1 MQNLE
6 SKYNHFIKAGVT
18 SLPASYAEFETAMK
32 DKTGGAQKIYDGL
45 KNEGVEL
52 PDFNEFYSVM
62 MPEETKVQ
70 PAAKPQVKPAT
81 QSQQAVQPS
90 TPKAGTPMT
99 DSDKKG
105 MMANAEVLKSNIETS
120 VDNTA
125 QRLNNL
131 AKVNQPLKTDVKL
144 GTQVSKVGD
153 KYITTAG
160 NDYDTPEQAKVEQ
173 FMIDE
178 SQSQRKREVYMVRA
192 RELEDDIN
200 KEKENLKK
208 IKSTAIKTSGGFMP
222 SDGGYLPYD
231 PTAAS
236 ESEKKIRELEQER
249 RKVMMPMI
257 SGQLT
262 DVNSRIETLNDEINN
277 LKGGK
282 AEKYSFGPSATTRVD
297 DKVRLKNKELSLAM
311 EERDALELMI
321 NGDDKNFFSG
331 LIYGITRPYTY
342 TFGLYDLAMSQDM
355 TKAKNAYDKGALTD
369 DQKQFMAA
377 YERANTAK
385 SELDQNA
392 GSQFRFGNIAAQSA
406 PFMLEFFGTG
416 GMGGIQTTATALARL
431 TAKKL
436 TKDMAKGMVK
446 NLTKGLIK
454 NTGIA
459 LGDIAAAGTM
469 AVTTGGART
478 ASDIINRYTGHP
490 VQTDTGFTFKDGT
503 TLADAVYKG
512 LTSSTIEYYTE
523 MLGTHMESVF
533 PWIKSVIGKRMSQ
546 FAENVKGTKMGLA
559 MAYGSIG
566 LKKLGELADKS
577 GIKAIYNDSKKAMK
591 LFGLQSYP
599 YEALEEEAGIVLNSM
614 LTGDNKISDLVDGR
628 TQEDIWGGMLYSIG
642 MMQGITGGI
651 SAKKYY
657 GLKHKLSNQDVVCSN
672 LFGDQW
678 ASIKEQIDNA
688 TNANLLKTIFNVRTK
703 SAEERKAL
711 LVYGGVLSQ
720 FRGFNS
726 AVFGETEDKAANN
739 TPSNP
744 VSDAVNRGFTDGYN
758 STDEETARIEND
770 LNDKKGLLNYDPGM
784 SESEQ
789 FQSDVVRLQDNQEDA
804 LDYLIERYG
813 EQHIG
818 LATDYY
824 NALNVYN
831 GLTQRKADEDDD
843 RLTHL
848 NQQAERNEYKGQE
861 GQSGNV
867 ITADMGG
874 NKVYIVRG
882 DVNTET
888 GEMSGAIVVRD
899 EQGKIIVTNG
909 NALTLESVRP
919 LEEIKQE
926 NAEIVAAERLAKE
939 QEMKLAE
946 EQQQEEQQIDQQQ
959 QPQDQPQDNQEQPQD
974 NQEQQQDNQEQ
985 PQEPIEEMPMIG
997 EGEEAEPDFYSVAP
1011 SRSRAFIYDESDLS
1025 EDETNEYVDANIEE
1039 SNKKVKSLE
1048 KKKPKASTSIN
1059 KYKKELDAWKQEL
1072 EQAKKKADYWQQVK
1086 DEHLQK
1092 KEETPQNVEAN
1103 TEDVNQAPAVENAP
1117 AEEQVNQQ
1125 EETHTNEMIDDN
1137 ENSNYQLSDEADDNG
1152 HQFVLNTDGNLEFGQ
1167 ISEETGLTPAPILLS
1182 EGIITNTKTNAGYG
1196 LVHIEARHGDQIRAA
1211 GYKSVLEFINDVAKN
1226 YESIRKGKKRDGRDT
1241 YLLQFTDKH
1250 NNTLMIELSRNG
1262 KYWNINT
1269 AGIFKTSYGANKT
1282 EVYNRHTTD
1291 NQPAGT
1297 DEVSLSGE
1305 QSGTT
1310 PSTRMNT
1317 PTQQPSDGS
1326 ADKVT
1331 NTPDNNQVETEKKDE
1346 SKSGVKESRVVGGNS
1361 GYVGYSMSKR
1371 AAQARE
1377 EGRFPKTDFKKVY
1390 GLSDRAFDMLVRAG
1404 IIDDSEWHHTSK
1416 FGNKTTFY
1424 SWAEDVYAKIYAA
1437 NKKEFDAI
1445 AKKYNFKNQ
1454 FELPDVGYGK
1464 LPREY
1469 RIEYRKLDD
1478 DRWKERNALRD
1489 EYKGVE
1495 DGPRREE
1502 YLEKDRKIMEKYDS
1516 MEKELEKK
1524 YPEYAA
1530 YKENEKNWRN
1540 RADEIS
1546 RDRKKMIEEVR
1557 SLMNEKEQDMYLR
1570 DAVIELLQQSGIEV
1584 VTNEE
1589 EAQRVLDEAHRM
1601 LDNGDIREHKL
1612 SLSYYPRLAISPV
1625 RGKWTKSKIIKRLK
1639 DIVGTKKGYSFAARR
1654 IAEFDSAEEL
1664 AEHMF
1669 YHGSQFGSGRLK
1681 PSILMSDSEV
1691 ERIGGGGYGQK
1702 YWGISVS
1709 RSKRIASN
1717 FSTGIS
1723 VRVYPIILVKN
1734 AKIKEMPELSDA
1746 ADLEDYIEDL
1756 WEEGVDAVWIGDKN
1770 RGEQELCVINPA
1782 AIVNIDNPDI
1792 YKSYKLGTSEN
1803 PINIIDKDG
1812 INKLYQDAKR
1822 YVNALENK
1830 PKKPEKPSRFLPAK
1844 DGETIGEMKSDEQYQ
1859 KEMSEYERKLDE
1871 YNNSDEV
1878 RRFQQEDEYAYR
1890 NIRFFKTPSGHA
1902 YGFTVDGKI
1911 YVDKKIAGSETPIH
1925 EYSHLWAAAMRQVN
1939 PEEWKNIVNL
1949 MKGTTLW
1956 EEVKKMYPELTTDDD
1971 IADEVL
1977 AHYSGKRGA
1986 ERLKKA
1992 QEEAMKQEGLMD
2004 KAAAL
2009 SAIYRVK
2016 EALSR
2021 FWKGVADFLGVHF
2034 TSAEEV
2040 ADKVLSDLLNGVNP
2054 AGVAKNSEVRYQF
2067 IGEKGAAEI
2076 DAAEEATTR
2085 LDNLRVAREME
2096 KNFNTRKKRI
2106 NKLYNSEFVTV
2117 DFNNEFELNRDS
2129 AKEWIKKNLRRE
2141 YKNGDTGDIIE
2152 LSKIGI
2158 NKVTSHGER
2167 DEAHL
2172 KSLVSIPKMIEKS
2185 VFIDEL
2191 PNTKGNDKFDSYRY
2205 YACGL
2210 KIDGNDYTAKI
2221 VVGVKG
2227 NNKYYDHRLTEI
2239 EKGNLIDNL
2248 NGMAKSVAE
2257 NQNASLS
2264 VGKDTKLLSILQ
2276 INEQENAKKIKLATG
2291 WERGADG
2298 KWRYE
2303 ILDGKF
2309 DRNGEL
2315 HPERRRL
2322 SEEEHKFLEDNFE
2335 ETMQAFKKG
2344 SLAYGKEITED
2355 TDMADIYESGGME
2368 RKKAERIRSLEDKEE
2383 RLIKEPKRL
2392 DDYLDSEELFTA
2404 YPELRDIEI
2413 DTSNPNAAL
2422 YGHLASY
2429 DPTNK
2434 VIKLNDTSFDTLS
2447 HEVQHAIQY
2456 IEGFAKGGSSNNI
2469 RKRIKDIIDQNKDA
2483 SEYAKSRL
2491 RQYAEAKVNQFFL
2504 EGSYDTLIKSDN
2516 PAIKR
2521 HAIEKYWEAM
2531 NFIDNEE
2538 ASTLVNDYPNMS
2550 PDDIALSGYHV
2561 TEAAQELKRL
2571 AKSYKE
2577 DIPEANMDAL
2587 NLVQKLEQSL
2597 QDKND
2602 TQLYASIAGEVE
2614 SRNVQKRLGMPME
2627 IRRELLA
2634 SETEDVAREDQI
2646 ILEEGLGLNY
2656 SSTEGNP
2663 PKVKDGFTLYVAK
2676 DGSKIVS
2683 RSLFRDEDFKQ
2694 IEAAS
2699 EGASKGRA
2707 VRRKTVFSPAR
2718 IRLRKLKEGETCS
2731 VERRYVENGMF
2742 DFTGKEKIE
2751 SDADVAY
2758 IFRQLENAA
2767 VENCFMVLLKDGRP
2781 TVIHISMGSYS
2792 STMAPFEQAFVA
2804 YSALK
2809 PDKVYFVHN
2818 HPSGNLKAS
2827 RQDRDM
2833 LDRMKKMF
2841 GSDVVNPG
2849 IIIDTTSGKYGVF
2862 DGINIEEDM
2871 PVRQEGEVPLKVYN
2885 FSKQVFSPGWN
2896 PMESFKIKSPDD
2908 VAAFVSSHRLGEH
2921 EKMSFLVLGND
2932 NSVVANVFL
2941 PYTKL
2946 SDIEEQGELKSAT
2959 DMMAGYVHQCGGTR
2973 GIIYGNYDY
2982 TSTDGK
2988 LLSKISLRM
2997 KELGAPLLDAIH
3009 IEHSAMDEG
3018 VIGEPGVDGISL
3030 ETVNKRFNNELE
3042 RYQNREMASSEMLH
3056 LGNPLGVMRKFL
3068 PNIPIVMRQRILNK
3082 GAVKKHN
3089 VDVSSLSDMPQY
3101 LSSPIFVFQRND
3113 NTLGVLTE
3121 MKDRDGKNIC
3131 VAIEINRQIQ
3141 DGGDIL
3147 EVNDIRSVHGRNIAD
3162 IIYPIINNETLKWVD
3177 KEKGLSYLSSASR
3190 YVQQEIDKKDL
3201 ISATK
3206 VVKEFKNPI
3215 IEEDKNDLKDEN
3227 ISLTE
3232 EDANLYRQ
3240 VEDEETE
3247 EWLEGQPTI
3256 KTYRSMVLIDGKL
3269 YPPMSSK
3276 AFGSKELRNP
3286 SELGKWEEAEE
3297 APDKA
3302 KKKGDRWYYT
3312 LTKDNGKQVRDVAY
3326 NPYIHTSTTMLNDQF
3341 SEAQSRDNL
3350 VVVEMEVPASELSS
3364 SYKAKKATDS
3374 VGVKQWKAGVI
3385 QGKLSGTRE
3394 VVLTRWAKPV
3404 RVVPVE
3410 EVADNIVEMI
3420 DGKIDVMPSNVVTPQ
3435 QRKALEERG
3444 IKFIETDNSG
3454 KIKYGE
3460 NAGKTWASVYG
3471 GKKSNKA
3478 NKQETKSPQ
3487 NPKFTKAQEES
3498 AVKREKQRIGNAA
3511 REMAARLGIEDDVE
3525 FIETNEGLTGR
3536 KATAKGWFN
3545 RKTGKIVVVLGNHIS
3560 QTDVLRTIIHEGVAH
3575 YGLRKLLGE
3584 RFDTFLDEIFKN
3596 AEQEVKESIL
3606 ELSKKH
3612 GYNVRTATEEYLASL
3627 AEKMDFEKAK
3637 NSGWWTKIKSMFLDM
3652 MRQLGLGT
3660 YVGPA
3665 LTDNEL
3671 RYLLWRSYENLA
3683 EPGRMQNPFA
3693 EAKDTSKQLELK
3705 VGGYENR
3712 SGRVNA
3718 TSEKEG
3724 DLLFRDGDFTERDE
3738 AIARDA
3744 YENAMRSG
3752 RVQFIEEVQDSM
3764 RSLVELYKAILGKKT
3779 LVEDIEGF
3787 ENPYMFEN
3795 RLSSM
3800 NMAQQHLYFID
3811 YMKPVLKAI
3820 SRICKGNDKKREEL
3834 INYMMAKHGLER
3846 NLVFAERDAKQKAM
3860 EEFAKELKAAEKSV
3874 FDDPLDA
3881 NAVAALDD
3889 VKIRMQQREEE
3900 LFFQNREKDYG
3911 GITGLMGIENLKDAE
3926 EAARTLVDD
3935 YEWEHDLYITD
3946 LWDAVNAA
3954 TQATLDKVYESGI
3967 ISKESYESI
3976 RDMFQYYI
3984 PLQGWDETTSDEI
3997 YAYLI
4002 DRKQMAGAP
4011 IKHAKGRRS
4020 KADDPIATIGMRGEM
4035 AVMQANRNLMKQTFL
4050 NFVLGHPSDL
4060 VSVSE
4065 LWLEHDEVNDVWIPV
4080 FVDIEEGDTGEDI
4093 KRKTEAFEQQMEA
4106 LQKQDPKKYK
4116 KSSQA
4121 QNIPYKV
4128 VPGNLKAH
4136 QVIVK
4141 RNGKSYVL
4149 TINGNPKAAM
4159 ALNGLTNPDV
4169 EQKGFNKIMN
4179 AATYVNRKLSIAYTT
4194 ANINFTVSNFV
4205 RDMVYSNTMAWIKES
4220 PWYAINFHW
4229 NCGKYNPAMLR
4240 RLFGKWENGTLN
4252 LNNNTEKLF
4261 YDFIKNGGETG
4272 FSNVRDID
4280 AQKKFI
4286 NSELKKEN
4294 SLSRKAIALLAS
4306 QLDMLNRS
4314 VENTARFAAFVTSR
4328 EVGRSIER
4336 SVYDAKEVSV
4346 NFNKKGS
4353 GGRFLGE
4360 KGQTALGNVGSVIG
4374 GSGRIGYVFWNAGIQ
4389 GLSNI
4394 GKNMGRHKIKGI
4406 AGLAAMYVLGRVI
4419 PMLYGDD
4426 DDNSYYDIPEKVRRS
4441 NICIKVGEQWVT
4453 ISLPIEFRAIY
4464 GLGELATGVESKNDV
4479 YTDKEL
4485 AYQIGSQI
4493 SQILPIDFLE
4503 GDGGVKN
4510 FVPTLLRP
4518 SFEAYINESWT
4529 GLPIYKDTPW
4539 NKNMPGW
4546 TKAYKN
4552 ANVQLVDFAKFVS
4565 EITGGDEYKKGA
4577 IDINPAQVEHVLS
4590 GLFGGYV
4597 IMGNQ
4602 LIKMAET
4609 ATGERDF
4616 DWRNMI
4622 IANRVIT
4629 NGDERVKEKRTT
4641 GMYYK
4646 IKEEVEEKR
4655 RLINS
4660 YRKDEM
4666 DEKADK
4672 LETPEY
4678 ENALEDLKESQKN
4691 IKQIKEMIDET
4702 SDKDIQKELNKLIR
4716 QEEKTFVERHKKI
4729 LK

>member
-1 MQNLE
+1 MKDLQ
-6 SKYNHFIKAGVT
+6 SKYNHFIDAGVK
-18 SLPASYAEFETAMK
+18 SLPKSYAEFEAAMK
-32 DKTGGAQKIYDGL
+32 DKSGGAQNIYNGL
-45 KNEGVEL
+45 KEEGVEL
-52 PDFNEFYSVM
+52 PEFDEFYSVM
-62 MPEETKVQ
+62 MPEEPAAQSKVQ
-70 PAAKPQVKPAT
+70 PAVQAQPTAKAQSQPTAKPSA
-81 QSQQAVQPS
+81 
-90 TPKAGTPMT
+90 TPMT
-99 DSDKKG
+99 EREQKAMIAK
-105 MMANAEVLKSNIETS
+105 AETLKPSIENIIDNPLHR
-120 VDNTA
+120 VDN
-125 QRLNNL
+125 LS
-131 AKVNQPLKTDVKL
+131 KINQPLKTDVNL
-144 GTQVSKVGD
+144 GTQVNQVGD
-153 KYITTAG
+153 KYITTTG
-160 NDYDTPEQAKVEQ
+160 NEYDTPEQAKLEQ
-173 FMIDE
+173 FAIDE
-178 SQSQRKREVYMVRA
+178 SNRQRKREVDMVRA
-192 RELEDDIN
+192 RELEDEIN

-208 IKSTAIKTSGGFMP
+208 IKSTAIKTSGGFM
-222 SDGGYLPYD
+222 SSVGGYLPYD

-236 ESEKKIRELEQER
+236 ESEKKIRDLEQER

-257 SGQLT
+257 SEQLT
-262 DVNSRIETLNDEINN
+262 DVNSRIETLNEEINN
-277 LKGGK
+277 LKGSN

-311 EERDALELMI
+311 EERDALELMV
-321 NGDDKNFFSG
+321 NGEDKNFFSG
-331 LIYGITRPYTY
+331 LIYGMTRPSTY

-355 TKAKNAYDKGALTD
+355 LNAKNAYDKGALTD
-369 DQKQFMAA
+369 EQKQFMAA
-377 YERANTAK
+377 YEQASTAK
-385 SELDQNA
+385 AELDSNA
-392 GSQFRFGNIAAQSA
+392 DSTFRFGNIAAQSA

-416 GMGGIQTTATALARL
+416 GMGGIQAAATSLAKRTAVA
-431 TAKKL
+431 L
-436 TKDMAKGMVK
+436 TKNMAKGMAK
-446 NLTKGLIK
+446 NFTRGFIK

-490 VQTDTGFTFKDGT
+490 VQTDKGFTFKDGT
-503 TLADAVYKG
+503 TLADAIYKG
-512 LTSSTIEYYTE
+512 LTGSTIEYYTE

-533 PWIKSVIGKRMSQ
+533 PWIKSVVGKRMSQ
-546 FAENVKGTKMGLA
+546 FSENVKGTKMGLA

-577 GIKAIYNDSKKAMK
+577 GIKAIYNDSKKAMQ

-614 LTGDNKISDLVDGR
+614 LTGDNKISDLIDER

-642 MMQGITGGI
+642 MMQGITGGY
-651 SAKKYY
+651 SAIKYY

-688 TNANLLKTIFNVRTK
+688 TNTNLLKAIFNVRTK

-711 LVYGGVLSQ
+711 LSYGGVLSQ
-720 FRGFNS
+720 FRGFNT
-726 AVFGETEDKAANN
+726 AVFGETEDKADNN
-739 TPSNP
+739 TPGNP
-744 VSDAVNRGFTDGYN
+744 VTDAVNRGFTDGYN
-758 STDEETARIEND
+758 SSDEETARIEKD
-770 LNDKKGLLNYDPGM
+770 LNEKKYLLNYDPGM

-813 EQHIG
+813 EQHIS

-831 GLTQRKADEDDD
+831 GITQRKADEDDD

-848 NQQAERNEYKGQE
+848 NQQAERNEYKGQD

-867 ITADMGG
+867 IMADMGG
-874 NKVYIVRG
+874 NKIYIVRG

-899 EQGKIIVTNG
+899 KQGKIIVTNG

-946 EQQQEEQQIDQQQ
+946 EQQQQEEQQIDQQR
-959 QPQDQPQDNQEQPQD
+959 QPQDQPKDNQEQPQD
-974 NQEQQQDNQEQ
+974 SQLQQ
-985 PQEPIEEMPMIG
+985 PQEPVIDEMPMIG
-997 EGEEAEPDFYSVAP
+997 EGEEAEPDFYSVSP
-1011 SRSRAFIYDESDLS
+1011 SRSRTFIYDESDLS
-1025 EDETNEYVDANIEE
+1025 KEEATDFVNANIDVANRE
-1039 SNKKVKSLE
+1039 VKALE

-1072 EQAKKKADYWQQVK
+1072 DQAKKKADYWQQVK
-1086 DEHLQK
+1086 TEQSNILTAYEK
-1092 KEETPQNVEAN
+1092 KEKPVSASSSDIETEPEGKRNGTATPQNGASSADKVTNISENKQGNPINDAIEEVEAATEEVQDNLAQDIDEAIAQAEAVTEQNPTDGQKESGNYKKGHVKIDGFDISIEIPKGSERKGTDKQGNPWSVTMNN
-1103 TEDVNQAPAVENAP
+1103 TYGYIRGTEGVDGDHIDVF
-1117 AEEQVNQQ
+1117 
-1125 EETHTNEMIDDN
+1125 
-1137 ENSNYQLSDEADDNG
+1137 LSDNIEDWNG
-1152 HQFVLNTDGNLEFGQ
+1152 TVFVVDQVNTDGSFDEHKVMYGFNT
-1167 ISEETGLTPAPILLS
+1167 EEEAKAAYMANYS
-1182 EGIITNTKTNAGYG
+1182 EGWQGFGNITGVSKDEFKKWIDSSHRKTKPFAEYKG
-1196 LVHIEARHGDQIRAA
+1196 VKMSMAKRMDIEYEAHRVASHFPQETREEAAAFDKRVPEMDDAELLAYMQEDGKGDVNKAHHPSVYDEYDYRHGDEQ
-1211 GYKSVLEFINDVAKN
+1211 
-1226 YESIRKGKKRDGRDT
+1226 
-1241 YLLQFTDKH
+1241 LQSYDA
-1250 NNTLMIELSRNG
+1250 TLVRLHE
-1262 KYWNINT
+1262 
-1269 AGIFKTSYGANKT
+1269 
-1282 EVYNRHTTD
+1282 
-1291 NQPAGT
+1291 
-1297 DEVSLSGE
+1297 
-1305 QSGTT
+1305 SGTT
-1310 PSTRMNT
+1310 LEQAEEMLANLQKDVTMYATEERAELLGQEEALQEYIAGLEKIHYDRQGNPVDADGNLILDEIASVYDLTGEDFSRPSRNVQLPKIPEVVDRAIGANGKPVIIKKNIFEKNKTNHPELKPSQSRKILKDALYSTNLYGQTQPKSRPNYWVVIHTSNT
-1317 PTQQPSDGS
+1317 NQLVVLEVSENKDNIEIVGWRFAGKRQLEELKKQAEREDGQLLILTSDKEAAAGLSTLPSDVS
-1326 ADKVT
+1326 NDKVT
-1331 NTPDNNQVETEKKDE
+1331 NTPDNNQDETEKKDE

-1424 SWAEDVYAKIYAA
+1424 SWAEDVYAEIYAA

-1445 AKKYNFKNQ
+1445 ARKYNLKNQ
-1454 FELPDVGYGK
+1454 FESPEVSYGK
-1464 LPREY
+1464 LPHEY
-1469 RIEYRKLDD
+1469 RIEYRKLDN
-1478 DRWKERNALRD
+1478 DRWKERNALRE

-1502 YLEKDRKIMEKYDS
+1502 YLEKDRQITDKYDS

-1540 RADEIS
+1540 RADEII

-1557 SLMNEKEQDMYLR
+1557 SLMNEKERDLDLR

-1589 EAQRVLDEAHRM
+1589 EAQRVLDEAQKM
-1601 LDNGDIREHKL
+1601 LDNGGIREHKL

-1669 YHGSQFGSGRLK
+1669 YHGTQFGSGRLK

-1709 RSKRIASN
+1709 KSKRIASN
-1717 FSTGIS
+1717 FSTGRS

-1756 WEEGVDAVWIGDKN
+1756 WAEGVDAVWIGDKN

-1792 YKSYKLGTSEN
+1792 YEYYKLGTSEN
-1803 PINIIDKDG
+1803 PLNIIDNDG

-1956 EEVKKMYPELTTDDD
+1956 EEVKKMYPELTMDDD

-1992 QEEAMKQEGLMD
+1992 QEEAMKQEGLFD

-2016 EALSR
+2016 EALNR
-2021 FWKGVADFLGVHF
+2021 FWKGVADFIGVHF

-2054 AGVAKNSEVRYQF
+2054 ANVAKNGEVKYEQNS
-2067 IGEKGAAEI
+2067 
-2076 DAAEEATTR
+2076 EEA
-2085 LDNLRVAREME
+2085 DIVARAKAEGTYM
-2096 KNFNTRKKRI
+2096 KAPNGKPTNLTPRQWVQVRTKAF
-2106 NKLYNSEFVTV
+2106 
-2117 DFNNEFELNRDS
+2117 
-2129 AKEWIKKNLRRE
+2129 KEWFGDWEKAARIEKLRKSKDASITGNEIEITDDDKQNKKSALKYGKNLRST
-2141 YKNGDTGDIIE
+2141 YTNKDTGIKISLGKNGVKEVLNHDYKDIEQIQSIAAIPQIINNAIYIDSADNE
-2152 LSKIGI
+2152 NTNKDVSKY
-2158 NKVTSHGER
+2158 H
-2167 DEAHL
+2167 
-2172 KSLVSIPKMIEKS
+2172 
-2185 VFIDEL
+2185 
-2191 PNTKGNDKFDSYRY
+2191 Y
-2205 YACGL
+2205 YVCGL
-2210 KIDGNDYTAKI
+2210 KIGDEYYT
-2221 VVGVKG
+2221 VKAVIAEQ
-2227 NNKYYDHRLTEI
+2227 NNGERYYDHKLTKI
-2239 EKGNLIDNL
+2239 EKGKLLDSLSGITTP
-2248 NGMAKSVAE
+2248 GF
-2257 NQNASLS
+2257 NQETSLVS
-2264 VGKDTKLLSILQ
+2264 VGKDKRLLSILQ
-2276 INEQENAKKIKLATG
+2276 TNSSKVVDKNGEPMVVYHQTSSDFWEFNTNNERAGKYDNETPTGIFFKTSDRRIRVEGSKQMHCFIK
-2291 WERGADG
+2291 ADDV
-2298 KWRYE
+2298 
-2303 ILDGKF
+2303 LTF
-2309 DRNGEL
+2309 VDRNEL
-2315 HPERRRL
+2315 SSYWKDNVVGYGDLQSKIDEINRKYKTESERLEAKNDELYKENYKDIAAGNL
-2322 SEEEHKFLEDNFE
+2322 SEAKSKYLSEVEEKLEN
-2335 ETMQAFKKG
+2335 
-2344 SLAYGKEITED
+2344 
-2355 TDMADIYESGGME
+2355 IYAEWINQLNQLM
-2368 RKKAERIRSLEDKEE
+2368 RKQKD
-2383 RLIKEPKRL
+2383 LI
-2392 DDYLDSEELFTA
+2392 TA
-2404 YPELRDIEI
+2404 YV
-2413 DTSNPNAAL
+2413 NANKIA
-2422 YGHLASY
+2422 GIHL
-2429 DPTNK
+2429 
-2434 VIKLNDTSFDTLS
+2434 LNDENVDT
-2447 HEVQHAIQY
+2447 Y
-2456 IEGFAKGGSSNNI
+2456 IVFE
-2469 RKRIKDIIDQNKDA
+2469 
-2483 SEYAKSRL
+2483 
-2491 RQYAEAKVNQFFL
+2491 
-2504 EGSYDTLIKSDN
+2504 
-2516 PAIKR
+2516 P
-2521 HAIEKYWEAM
+2521 
-2531 NFIDNEE
+2531 
-2538 ASTLVNDYPNMS
+2538 
-2550 PDDIALSGYHV
+2550 
-2561 TEAAQELKRL
+2561 
-2571 AKSYKE
+2571 
-2577 DIPEANMDAL
+2577 
-2587 NLVQKLEQSL
+2587 
-2597 QDKND
+2597 
-2602 TQLYASIAGEVE
+2602 TQI
-2614 SRNVQKRLGMPME
+2614 
-2627 IRRELLA
+2627 
-2634 SETEDVAREDQI
+2634 
-2646 ILEEGLGLNY
+2646 
-2656 SSTEGNP
+2656 
-2663 PKVKDGFTLYVAK
+2663 
-2676 DGSKIVS
+2676 
-2683 RSLFRDEDFKQ
+2683 
-2694 IEAAS
+2694 
-2699 EGASKGRA
+2699 
-2707 VRRKTVFSPAR
+2707 
-2718 IRLRKLKEGETCS
+2718 
-2731 VERRYVENGMF
+2731 
-2742 DFTGKEKIE
+2742 
-2751 SDADVAY
+2751 
-2758 IFRQLENAA
+2758 
-2767 VENCFMVLLKDGRP
+2767 
-2781 TVIHISMGSYS
+2781 
-2792 STMAPFEQAFVA
+2792 
-2804 YSALK
+2804 
-2809 PDKVYFVHN
+2809 
-2818 HPSGNLKAS
+2818 
-2827 RQDRDM
+2827 
-2833 LDRMKKMF
+2833 
-2841 GSDVVNPG
+2841 
-2849 IIIDTTSGKYGVF
+2849 
-2862 DGINIEEDM
+2862 
-2871 PVRQEGEVPLKVYN
+2871 
-2885 FSKQVFSPGWN
+2885 
-2896 PMESFKIKSPDD
+2896 
-2908 VAAFVSSHRLGEH
+2908 
-2921 EKMSFLVLGND
+2921 
-2932 NSVVANVFL
+2932 
-2941 PYTKL
+2941 
-2946 SDIEEQGELKSAT
+2946 KSAT
-2959 DMMAGYVHQCGGTR
+2959 DNIGTFDPNNPDIR
-2973 GIIYGNYDY
+2973 YQLSTSENY
-2982 TSTDGK
+2982 
-2988 LLSKISLRM
+2988 
-2997 KELGAPLLDAIH
+2997 
-3009 IEHSAMDEG
+3009 
-3018 VIGEPGVDGISL
+3018 L
-3030 ETVNKRFNNELE
+3030 EAVNERFNNELK
-3042 RYQNREMASSEMLH
+3042 RYKNREMASSEMLH
-3056 LGNPLGVMRKFL
+3056 LGNPRGVMRKFL

-3089 VDVSSLSDMPQY
+3089 VDISSLFDMPQY

-3121 MKDRDGKNIC
+3121 MKDRDGKNVC

-3215 IEEDKNDLKDEN
+3215 IEEEENDLKDE
-3227 ISLTE
+3227 ILTR
-3232 EDANLYRQ
+3232 AGS
-3240 VEDEETE
+3240 ETE
-3247 EWLEGQPTI
+3247 TI
-3256 KTYRSMVLIDGKL
+3256 SE
-3269 YPPMSSK
+3269 
-3276 AFGSKELRNP
+3276 KEL
-3286 SELGKWEEAEE
+3286 E
-3297 APDKA
+3297 
-3302 KKKGDRWYYT
+3302 
-3312 LTKDNGKQVRDVAY
+3312 
-3326 NPYIHTSTTMLNDQF
+3326 
-3341 SEAQSRDNL
+3341 
-3350 VVVEMEVPASELSS
+3350 
-3364 SYKAKKATDS
+3364 
-3374 VGVKQWKAGVI
+3374 
-3385 QGKLSGTRE
+3385 
-3394 VVLTRWAKPV
+3394 
-3404 RVVPVE
+3404 
-3410 EVADNIVEMI
+3410 
-3420 DGKIDVMPSNVVTPQ
+3420 
-3435 QRKALEERG
+3435 
-3444 IKFIETDNSG
+3444 
-3454 KIKYGE
+3454 
-3460 NAGKTWASVYG
+3460 
-3471 GKKSNKA
+3471 
-3478 NKQETKSPQ
+3478 KSPQ
-3487 NPKFTKAQEES
+3487 KPIYTEAQKEGFAKQE
-3498 AVKREKQRIGNAA
+3498 KRRVSDAA

-3536 KATAKGWFN
+3536 EATAKGWFN
-3545 RKTGKIVVVLGNHIS
+3545 RETGKIVVVLGNHIS

-3575 YGLRKLLGE
+3575 YGLRNLLGE
-3584 RFDTFLDEIFKN
+3584 RFDTFLDEVFKN

-3683 EPGRMQNPFA
+3683 EPERMQNPFA

-3779 LVEDIEGF
+3779 RVEDIEGF

-3800 NMAQQHLYFID
+3800 NMAQQHLYFINF
-3811 YMKPVLKAI
+3811 MKPILKAI
-3820 SRICKGNDKKREEL
+3820 NRICKGNEKKREEL

-3846 NLVFAERDAKQKAM
+3846 NLVFARRDAEQKAR
-3860 EEFAKELKAAEKSV
+3860 EEFSKDLRAAEKAV
-3874 FDDPLDA
+3874 LDDPLDMD
-3881 NAVAALDD
+3881 AVAALNDL
-3889 VKIRMQQREEE
+3889 KIRMQERGEK
-3900 LFFQNREKDYG
+3900 LFFENHEKDYG
-3911 GITGLMGIENLKDAE
+3911 GITGLMGIENIKDAE

-3935 YEWEHDLYITD
+3935 YEGEHDLYITD
-3946 LWDAVNAA
+3946 LWNAVNAA
-3954 TQATLDKVYESGI
+3954 TQATLEKIYESGI
-3967 ISKESYESI
+3967 ISKESYENI
-3976 RDMFQYYI
+3976 RDMFEYYI
-3984 PLQGWDETTSDEI
+3984 PLQGWDETTSDEV

-4050 NFVLGHPSDL
+4050 NFVLDHPSDL

-4065 LWLEHDEVNDVWIPV
+4065 LWLEYDEVNDVWNPV
-4080 FVDIEEGDTGEDI
+4080 FVDIKEGDTAEDI
-4093 KRKTEAFEQQMEA
+4093 QRKTEAFEQQMLQ
-4106 LQKQDPKKYK
+4106 LQKSDPKKYK

-4128 VPGNLKAH
+4128 VPGNLKPH

-4194 ANINFTVSNFV
+4194 ANINFTASNFV

-4220 PWYAINFHW
+4220 PWYALNFHW
-4229 NCGKYNPAMLR
+4229 NFSKYNPAMMR

-4252 LNNNTEKLF
+4252 LNNKTEKLF
-4261 YDFIKNGGETG
+4261 YDFMKNGGETG

-4286 NSELKKEN
+4286 ISELKKEN

-4314 VENTARFAAFVTSR
+4314 IENTARFAAFATSR
-4328 EVGRSIER
+4328 GVGRSIER
-4336 SVYDAKEVSV
+4336 SVYDAKEISV

-4353 GGRFLGE
+4353 GGKFLGE
-4360 KGQTALGNVGSVIG
+4360 KGQTALGNTGSILG

-4394 GKNMGRHKIKGI
+4394 GKNLGRHKIKGI

-4426 DDNSYYDIPEKVRRS
+4426 NDNSYYDIPEKVRRS

-4464 GLGELATGVESKNDV
+4464 GLGELATGVESNNDI

-4518 SFEAYINESWT
+4518 SFEAYFNESWT

-4539 NKNMPGW
+4539 NQNMPGW

-4565 EITGGDEYKKGA
+4565 DITGGDEYKKGT
-4577 IDINPAQVEHVLS
+4577 IDINPAQVEHILN
-4590 GLFGGYV
+4590 GMFGGYV
-4597 IMGNQ
+4597 VMGNQ
-4602 LIKMAET
+4602 LVKMAET
-4609 ATGERDF
+4609 AMGERDF

-4646 IKEEVEEKR
+4646 IKEEVEENR

-4691 IKQIKEMIDET
+4691 IKEIKEMIDET

-4716 QEEKTFVERHKKI
+4716 QEEKTFVERHKNIIK
-4729 LK
+4729 

>member
-70 PAAKPQVKPAT
+70 PAANPQVKPAT

-178 SQSQRKREVYMVRA
+178 SQSQRKREVDMVRA

-257 SGQLT
+257 SEQLT

-331 LIYGITRPYTY
+331 LIYGITRPSTY

-416 GMGGIQTTATALARL
+416 GMGGIQAAATSLAKRTAVA
-431 TAKKL
+431 L
-436 TKDMAKGMVK
+436 TKNMAKGMAK

-546 FAENVKGTKMGLA
+546 FAENVKGTKMGFA

-614 LTGDNKISDLVDGR
+614 LTGDNKISDLIDGR

-642 MMQGITGGI
+642 MMQGITGGY
-651 SAKKYY
+651 SAIKYY

-688 TNANLLKTIFNVRTK
+688 TNTNLLKTIFNIRTK

-720 FRGFNS
+720 CRGFNT
-726 AVFGETEDKAANN
+726 AVFGETEDKADNN
-739 TPSNP
+739 TPGNP
-744 VSDAVNRGFTDGYN
+744 VTDAVNRGFTDGYN

-1025 EDETNEYVDANIEE
+1025 EDEANEYVDANIEE

-1086 DEHLQK
+1086 MEQNNIIATKQEERRLRDEAENKKAVEEELQRQQEITNKRKEQERIGANAVHPAIREKWDNSPKIDGAENELVLANGEKIKGRYVLVESGAATPSHNPMNGFTKNDGFPVDENGHTINDRDYERDKEAQDITRQTASSYDSRALQDVPVVSSDGVVLSGNGRTMAGELAARDNTDGDYIEHLQK
-1092 KEETPQNVEAN
+1092 YPEKFGFTKEQVSSMKHPRVLFVTSNEMPYNADTFSKFNAQDKKAQSRTEQSIKLGKTVDDSTFERIVQLINTFDSIADFYNNAKATAEAISELQKAGVINAMQYAEMFDSENVSGIGRQMLENMLVGKFFQKNPEAIRQLSEIQSLRQNVISALAEISNNRKLGNYSLERELAQAIDLAYQARKHGFKHGDKVSGYARQMNLFPFEMGETVADYTNATILMLANILNDKRTNKLKNTLTLYNRSASDSAIGQMDLFTGSVRTKEEIIKDILKLLDNGTKEEQESAINDAVERRKADSNEQDDAVRKSVEKNDKTSNPLGRTRNRNLSKWFGPIYTQFEGKANEAESHLRATAEGVAKGALVYPGVSPIDLVWGDMKAGYMKIVIKHPEVVGRLQEILSATTITSQSDNRIVFESDTHKMIVSRMKGSQPTDNWLLTAYEKKEKPVSASSSDIETEPEGKRNGTATPQN
-1103 TEDVNQAPAVENAP
+1103 
-1117 AEEQVNQQ
+1117 
-1125 EETHTNEMIDDN
+1125 
-1137 ENSNYQLSDEADDNG
+1137 
-1152 HQFVLNTDGNLEFGQ
+1152 
-1167 ISEETGLTPAPILLS
+1167 
-1182 EGIITNTKTNAGYG
+1182 
-1196 LVHIEARHGDQIRAA
+1196 
-1211 GYKSVLEFINDVAKN
+1211 
-1226 YESIRKGKKRDGRDT
+1226 
-1241 YLLQFTDKH
+1241 
-1250 NNTLMIELSRNG
+1250 
-1262 KYWNINT
+1262 
-1269 AGIFKTSYGANKT
+1269 GA
-1282 EVYNRHTTD
+1282 
-1291 NQPAGT
+1291 
-1297 DEVSLSGE
+1297 S
-1305 QSGTT
+1305 
-1310 PSTRMNT
+1310 
-1317 PTQQPSDGS
+1317 S

-1331 NTPDNNQVETEKKDE
+1331 NTPDNNQGETEKKDE

-1371 AAQARE
+1371 AAQ
-1377 EGRFPKTDFKKVY
+1377 
-1390 GLSDRAFDMLVRAG
+1390 
-1404 IIDDSEWHHTSK
+1404 
-1416 FGNKTTFY
+1416 
-1424 SWAEDVYAKIYAA
+1424 
-1437 NKKEFDAI
+1437 
-1445 AKKYNFKNQ
+1445 
-1454 FELPDVGYGK
+1454 
-1464 LPREY
+1464 
-1469 RIEYRKLDD
+1469 
-1478 DRWKERNALRD
+1478 
-1489 EYKGVE
+1489 
-1495 DGPRREE
+1495 
-1502 YLEKDRKIMEKYDS
+1502 
-1516 MEKELEKK
+1516 
-1524 YPEYAA
+1524 
-1530 YKENEKNWRN
+1530 
-1540 RADEIS
+1540 
-1546 RDRKKMIEEVR
+1546 
-1557 SLMNEKEQDMYLR
+1557 
-1570 DAVIELLQQSGIEV
+1570 
-1584 VTNEE
+1584 
-1589 EAQRVLDEAHRM
+1589 
-1601 LDNGDIREHKL
+1601 
-1612 SLSYYPRLAISPV
+1612 
-1625 RGKWTKSKIIKRLK
+1625 
-1639 DIVGTKKGYSFAARR
+1639 
-1654 IAEFDSAEEL
+1654 
-1664 AEHMF
+1664 
-1669 YHGSQFGSGRLK
+1669 
-1681 PSILMSDSEV
+1681 
-1691 ERIGGGGYGQK
+1691 
-1702 YWGISVS
+1702 
-1709 RSKRIASN
+1709 
-1717 FSTGIS
+1717 
-1723 VRVYPIILVKN
+1723 
-1734 AKIKEMPELSDA
+1734 
-1746 ADLEDYIEDL
+1746 
-1756 WEEGVDAVWIGDKN
+1756 
-1770 RGEQELCVINPA
+1770 
-1782 AIVNIDNPDI
+1782 
-1792 YKSYKLGTSEN
+1792 
-1803 PINIIDKDG
+1803 
-1812 INKLYQDAKR
+1812 
-1822 YVNALENK
+1822 
-1830 PKKPEKPSRFLPAK
+1830 
-1844 DGETIGEMKSDEQYQ
+1844 
-1859 KEMSEYERKLDE
+1859 
-1871 YNNSDEV
+1871 
-1878 RRFQQEDEYAYR
+1878 
-1890 NIRFFKTPSGHA
+1890 
-1902 YGFTVDGKI
+1902 
-1911 YVDKKIAGSETPIH
+1911 
-1925 EYSHLWAAAMRQVN
+1925 
-1939 PEEWKNIVNL
+1939 
-1949 MKGTTLW
+1949 
-1956 EEVKKMYPELTTDDD
+1956 
-1971 IADEVL
+1971 
-1977 AHYSGKRGA
+1977 
-1986 ERLKKA
+1986 
-1992 QEEAMKQEGLMD
+1992 
-2004 KAAAL
+2004 
-2009 SAIYRVK
+2009 
-2016 EALSR
+2016 
-2021 FWKGVADFLGVHF
+2021 
-2034 TSAEEV
+2034 
-2040 ADKVLSDLLNGVNP
+2040 
-2054 AGVAKNSEVRYQF
+2054 
-2067 IGEKGAAEI
+2067 
-2076 DAAEEATTR
+2076 
-2085 LDNLRVAREME
+2085 
-2096 KNFNTRKKRI
+2096 
-2106 NKLYNSEFVTV
+2106 
-2117 DFNNEFELNRDS
+2117 
-2129 AKEWIKKNLRRE
+2129 
-2141 YKNGDTGDIIE
+2141 
-2152 LSKIGI
+2152 
-2158 NKVTSHGER
+2158 
-2167 DEAHL
+2167 
-2172 KSLVSIPKMIEKS
+2172 
-2185 VFIDEL
+2185 
-2191 PNTKGNDKFDSYRY
+2191 
-2205 YACGL
+2205 
-2210 KIDGNDYTAKI
+2210 
-2221 VVGVKG
+2221 
-2227 NNKYYDHRLTEI
+2227 
-2239 EKGNLIDNL
+2239 
-2248 NGMAKSVAE
+2248 
-2257 NQNASLS
+2257 
-2264 VGKDTKLLSILQ
+2264 
-2276 INEQENAKKIKLATG
+2276 
-2291 WERGADG
+2291 
-2298 KWRYE
+2298 
-2303 ILDGKF
+2303 
-2309 DRNGEL
+2309 
-2315 HPERRRL
+2315 
-2322 SEEEHKFLEDNFE
+2322 
-2335 ETMQAFKKG
+2335 
-2344 SLAYGKEITED
+2344 
-2355 TDMADIYESGGME
+2355 
-2368 RKKAERIRSLEDKEE
+2368 
-2383 RLIKEPKRL
+2383 
-2392 DDYLDSEELFTA
+2392 
-2404 YPELRDIEI
+2404 
-2413 DTSNPNAAL
+2413 
-2422 YGHLASY
+2422 
-2429 DPTNK
+2429 
-2434 VIKLNDTSFDTLS
+2434 
-2447 HEVQHAIQY
+2447 
-2456 IEGFAKGGSSNNI
+2456 
-2469 RKRIKDIIDQNKDA
+2469 
-2483 SEYAKSRL
+2483 
-2491 RQYAEAKVNQFFL
+2491 
-2504 EGSYDTLIKSDN
+2504 
-2516 PAIKR
+2516 
-2521 HAIEKYWEAM
+2521 
-2531 NFIDNEE
+2531 
-2538 ASTLVNDYPNMS
+2538 
-2550 PDDIALSGYHV
+2550 
-2561 TEAAQELKRL
+2561 
-2571 AKSYKE
+2571 
-2577 DIPEANMDAL
+2577 
-2587 NLVQKLEQSL
+2587 
-2597 QDKND
+2597 
-2602 TQLYASIAGEVE
+2602 
-2614 SRNVQKRLGMPME
+2614 
-2627 IRRELLA
+2627 
-2634 SETEDVAREDQI
+2634 AREDQI

-2699 EGASKGRA
+2699 EDASKGRA

-2781 TVIHISMGSYS
+2781 TVIHISMGGYS

-3009 IEHSAMDEG
+3009 IEHSAMYEG

-3056 LGNPLGVMRKFL
+3056 LGNPRGVMRKFL

-3121 MKDRDGKNIC
+3121 MKDRDGKNVC

-3215 IEEDKNDLKDEN
+3215 IEEDKNELKDEN

-3302 KKKGDRWYYT
+3302 KKKGDGWYYT

-3364 SYKAKKATDS
+3364 GYKAEKATDS

-3525 FIETNEGLTGR
+3525 FIETNEDLTGR
-3536 KATAKGWFN
+3536 EATAKGWFN

-3584 RFDTFLDEIFKN
+3584 RFDTFLDEVFKS

-3683 EPGRMQNPFA
+3683 EPNRYNNPFA

-3712 SGRVNA
+3712 SGRVNT
-3718 TSEKEG
+3718 TSDREG

-3744 YENAMRSG
+3744 YERAMMSG

-3779 LVEDIEGF
+3779 RVEDIEGF

-4121 QNIPYKV
+4121 KNIPYKV

-4205 RDMVYSNTMAWIKES
+4205 RDMVYSNTMSWIKES

-4240 RLFGKWENGTLN
+4240 RLFGKWENGTLD
-4252 LNNNTEKLF
+4252 LNNKTEKLF
-4261 YDFIKNGGETG
+4261 YDFMKNGGETG
-4272 FSNVRDID
+4272 FSNIRDID

-4286 NSELKKEN
+4286 ISELKKEN
-4294 SLSRKAIALLAS
+4294 SLSRKAIALLTS

-4328 EVGRSIER
+4328 EVGRSVER

-4702 SDKDIQKELNKLIR
+4702 SDKDIQKELSKLIR

>member
-1 MQNLE
+1 MKDLK
-6 SKYNHFIKAGVT
+6 SKYNHFIDAGVK
-18 SLPASYAEFETAMK
+18 SLPKSYAEFEAAMK
-32 DKTGGAQKIYDGL
+32 DKSGGAQKIYDGL

-178 SQSQRKREVYMVRA
+178 SQSQRKREVDMVRA

-257 SGQLT
+257 SEQLT
-262 DVNSRIETLNDEINN
+262 GVNSRIETLNEEINN

-282 AEKYSFGPSATTRVD
+282 AEKYSFGPSATNRVD
-297 DKVRLKNKELSLAM
+297 DNVRLKTKELSLAM
-311 EERDALELMI
+311 EERDALELMV
-321 NGDDKNFFSG
+321 NGEDNNFFSG
-331 LIYGITRPYTY
+331 LIYGITRPSTY

-355 TKAKNAYDKGALTD
+355 LNAKNAYDKGALTD
-369 DQKQFMAA
+369 EQKQFMAA
-377 YERANTAK
+377 YEQASTAK
-385 SELDQNA
+385 AELDSNA
-392 GSQFRFGNIAAQSA
+392 DSTFRFGNIAAQSA

-416 GMGGIQTTATALARL
+416 GMGGIQAAATSLAKRTAVA
-431 TAKKL
+431 L
-436 TKDMAKGMVK
+436 TKNMAKGMAK
-446 NLTKGLIK
+446 NFTRGFIK

-490 VQTDTGFTFKDGT
+490 VQTDKGFTFKDGT
-503 TLADAVYKG
+503 TLADAIYKG
-512 LTSSTIEYYTE
+512 LTGSTIEYYTE

-533 PWIKSVIGKRMSQ
+533 PWIKSVVGKRMSQ
-546 FAENVKGTKMGLA
+546 FAENVKGTKMGFA

-614 LTGDNKISDLVDGR
+614 LTGDNKISDLIDGR

-642 MMQGITGGI
+642 MMQGITGGY
-651 SAKKYY
+651 SAIKYY

-744 VSDAVNRGFTDGYN
+744 VSNAVNRGFTDGYN

-1025 EDETNEYVDANIEE
+1025 EDEANEYVDANIEE

-1048 KKKPKASTSIN
+1048 KKKPKASTSIT
-1059 KYKKELDAWKQEL
+1059 KYKKELEAWKQEL

-1086 DEHLQK
+1086 MEQSNIIATKQEERRLRDEAENKKAVEEELQRQQEITNKRKEQVSSMKHPRVLFVTSNEMPYNADTFSKFNAQDKKAQSRTEQSIKLGKTVDDSTFERIVQLINTFDSIADFYNNAKATAEAISELQK
-1092 KEETPQNVEAN
+1092 AGVINAMQYAEMFDSENVSGIGRQMLENMLVGKFFQKNPEAIRQLSEIQSLRQNVISALAEISNNRKLGNYSLERELAQAIDLAYQARKHGFKHGDKVSGYARQMNLFPFEMGETVADYTNATILMLANILNDKRTNKLKNTLTLYNRSASDSAIGQMDLFTGSVRTKEEIIKDILKLLDNGTKEEQESAINDAVERRKADSNEQDDAVRKSVEKNDKTSNPLGRTRNRNLSKWFGPIYTQFEGKANEAESHLRATAEGVAKGALVYPGVSPIDLVWGDMKAGYMKIVIKHPEVVGRLQEILSATTITSQSDNRIVFESDTHKMIVSRMKGSQPTDNWLLTAYEKKEKPVSASSSDIETEPEGKRNGTATPQN
-1103 TEDVNQAPAVENAP
+1103 
-1117 AEEQVNQQ
+1117 
-1125 EETHTNEMIDDN
+1125 
-1137 ENSNYQLSDEADDNG
+1137 
-1152 HQFVLNTDGNLEFGQ
+1152 
-1167 ISEETGLTPAPILLS
+1167 
-1182 EGIITNTKTNAGYG
+1182 
-1196 LVHIEARHGDQIRAA
+1196 
-1211 GYKSVLEFINDVAKN
+1211 
-1226 YESIRKGKKRDGRDT
+1226 
-1241 YLLQFTDKH
+1241 
-1250 NNTLMIELSRNG
+1250 
-1262 KYWNINT
+1262 
-1269 AGIFKTSYGANKT
+1269 GA
-1282 EVYNRHTTD
+1282 
-1291 NQPAGT
+1291 
-1297 DEVSLSGE
+1297 S
-1305 QSGTT
+1305 
-1310 PSTRMNT
+1310 
-1317 PTQQPSDGS
+1317 S

-1331 NTPDNNQVETEKKDE
+1331 NTPDNNQGETEKKDE

-1390 GLSDRAFDMLVRAG
+1390 GLSGREFDMLVSTG

-1424 SWAEDVYAKIYAA
+1424 SWAEDVYAEIYAA
-1437 NKKEFDAI
+1437 NKKEIDAI
-1445 AKKYNFKNQ
+1445 AKKYNLKNQ
-1454 FELPDVGYGK
+1454 FEEPSLSNLPK
-1464 LPREY
+1464 EY
-1469 RIEYRKLDD
+1469 LDEYRKLDNE
-1478 DRWKERNALRD
+1478 RWKERNALRD
-1489 EYKGVE
+1489 EYKDVE

-1530 YKENEKNWRN
+1530 YKENEDNWRN

-1557 SLMNEKEQDMYLR
+1557 SLMNEKERDMEMR
-1570 DAVIELLQQSGIEV
+1570 DVVIELLQQSGIEV
-1584 VTNEE
+1584 ITNEE
-1589 EAQRVLDEAHRM
+1589 EAQRVLDEAYRM
-1601 LDNGDIREHKL
+1601 LDNGDIGEHKL
-1612 SLSYYPRLAISPV
+1612 RLSYYPRLTISPV

-1669 YHGSQFGSGRLK
+1669 YHGSQFGGGRLK

-1717 FSTGIS
+1717 FSTGTS

-1792 YKSYKLGTSEN
+1792 YNYYKLGTSEN

-1844 DGETIGEMKSDEQYQ
+1844 DGEMIGEKKSDEQYQ

-1878 RRFQQEDEYAYR
+1878 RRFQQEGEYAYR

-1911 YVDKKIAGSETPIH
+1911 YVDKRIAGAETPIH
-1925 EYSHLWAAAMRQVN
+1925 EYTHLWAAAMRQVN

-1992 QEEAMKQEGLMD
+1992 QEEAMKQGGLMD

-2054 AGVAKNSEVRYQF
+2054 AGVAKNSEVRYQS
-2067 IGEKGAAEI
+2067 IGEK
-2076 DAAEEATTR
+2076 
-2085 LDNLRVAREME
+2085 
-2096 KNFNTRKKRI
+2096 
-2106 NKLYNSEFVTV
+2106 
-2117 DFNNEFELNRDS
+2117 
-2129 AKEWIKKNLRRE
+2129 
-2141 YKNGDTGDIIE
+2141 
-2152 LSKIGI
+2152 
-2158 NKVTSHGER
+2158 
-2167 DEAHL
+2167 
-2172 KSLVSIPKMIEKS
+2172 
-2185 VFIDEL
+2185 
-2191 PNTKGNDKFDSYRY
+2191 
-2205 YACGL
+2205 
-2210 KIDGNDYTAKI
+2210 
-2221 VVGVKG
+2221 
-2227 NNKYYDHRLTEI
+2227 
-2239 EKGNLIDNL
+2239 
-2248 NGMAKSVAE
+2248 
-2257 NQNASLS
+2257 
-2264 VGKDTKLLSILQ
+2264 
-2276 INEQENAKKIKLATG
+2276 
-2291 WERGADG
+2291 
-2298 KWRYE
+2298 
-2303 ILDGKF
+2303 
-2309 DRNGEL
+2309 
-2315 HPERRRL
+2315 
-2322 SEEEHKFLEDNFE
+2322 
-2335 ETMQAFKKG
+2335 
-2344 SLAYGKEITED
+2344 
-2355 TDMADIYESGGME
+2355 
-2368 RKKAERIRSLEDKEE
+2368 
-2383 RLIKEPKRL
+2383 
-2392 DDYLDSEELFTA
+2392 
-2404 YPELRDIEI
+2404 
-2413 DTSNPNAAL
+2413 
-2422 YGHLASY
+2422 
-2429 DPTNK
+2429 
-2434 VIKLNDTSFDTLS
+2434 
-2447 HEVQHAIQY
+2447 
-2456 IEGFAKGGSSNNI
+2456 
-2469 RKRIKDIIDQNKDA
+2469 
-2483 SEYAKSRL
+2483 
-2491 RQYAEAKVNQFFL
+2491 
-2504 EGSYDTLIKSDN
+2504 
-2516 PAIKR
+2516 
-2521 HAIEKYWEAM
+2521 
-2531 NFIDNEE
+2531 
-2538 ASTLVNDYPNMS
+2538 
-2550 PDDIALSGYHV
+2550 
-2561 TEAAQELKRL
+2561 
-2571 AKSYKE
+2571 
-2577 DIPEANMDAL
+2577 
-2587 NLVQKLEQSL
+2587 
-2597 QDKND
+2597 
-2602 TQLYASIAGEVE
+2602 
-2614 SRNVQKRLGMPME
+2614 
-2627 IRRELLA
+2627 
-2634 SETEDVAREDQI
+2634 
-2646 ILEEGLGLNY
+2646 GLGLNY

-2683 RSLFRDEDFKQ
+2683 RSLFRDEGFKQ

-2699 EGASKGRA
+2699 EDASKGRA

-2781 TVIHISMGSYS
+2781 TVIHLSMGSYS

-2809 PDKVYFVHN
+2809 PDEVYFVHN

-2862 DGINIEEDM
+2862 DDINIEEDM

-2896 PMESFKIKSPDD
+2896 PMESFKIKGPDD

-3018 VIGEPGVDGISL
+3018 VIGEPVVDGISL

-3056 LGNPLGVMRKFL
+3056 LGNPRGVMRKFL

-3121 MKDRDGKNIC
+3121 MKDRDGKNVY

-3215 IEEDKNDLKDEN
+3215 IEEDKNDLKDE
-3227 ISLTE
+3227 I
-3232 EDANLYRQ
+3232 
-3240 VEDEETE
+3240 
-3247 EWLEGQPTI
+3247 
-3256 KTYRSMVLIDGKL
+3256 
-3269 YPPMSSK
+3269 
-3276 AFGSKELRNP
+3276 
-3286 SELGKWEEAEE
+3286 
-3297 APDKA
+3297 
-3302 KKKGDRWYYT
+3302 
-3312 LTKDNGKQVRDVAY
+3312 
-3326 NPYIHTSTTMLNDQF
+3326 
-3341 SEAQSRDNL
+3341 
-3350 VVVEMEVPASELSS
+3350 
-3364 SYKAKKATDS
+3364 
-3374 VGVKQWKAGVI
+3374 
-3385 QGKLSGTRE
+3385 
-3394 VVLTRWAKPV
+3394 LTRA
-3404 RVVPVE
+3404 
-3410 EVADNIVEMI
+3410 
-3420 DGKIDVMPSNVVTPQ
+3420 GS
-3435 QRKALEERG
+3435 
-3444 IKFIETDNSG
+3444 ETDTISG
-3454 KIKYGE
+3454 KE
-3460 NAGKTWASVYG
+3460 SV
-3471 GKKSNKA
+3471 
-3478 NKQETKSPQ
+3478 KSPQ
-3487 NPKFTKAQEES
+3487 KPIYTEAQKEGFAKQE
-3498 AVKREKQRIGNAA
+3498 KRRVSDAA

-3525 FIETNEGLTGR
+3525 FIETNEDLTGR
-3536 KATAKGWFN
+3536 EATAKGWFN

-3584 RFDTFLDEIFKN
+3584 RFDTFLDEVFKN

-3637 NSGWWTKIKSMFLDM
+3637 NSGWWMKIKSMFLDM

-3683 EPGRMQNPFA
+3683 EPNRYNNPFA

-3712 SGRVNA
+3712 SGRVNT

-3779 LVEDIEGF
+3779 RVEDIEGF

-3954 TQATLDKVYESGI
+3954 TQATLEKIYESGI
-3967 ISKESYESI
+3967 ISKESYENI
-3976 RDMFQYYI
+3976 RDMFEYYI
-3984 PLQGWDETTSDEI
+3984 PLQGWDETTSDEV

-4050 NFVLGHPSDL
+4050 NFVLDHPSDL

-4220 PWYAINFHW
+4220 PWYALNFHW

-4240 RLFGKWENGTLN
+4240 RLFGKWENETLD
-4252 LNNNTEKLF
+4252 LNNKTEKLF
-4261 YDFIKNGGETG
+4261 YDFMKNGGETG
-4272 FSNVRDID
+4272 FSNIRDID

-4286 NSELKKEN
+4286 ISELKKEN
-4294 SLSRKAIALLAS
+4294 SLSRKAIALLTS

-4328 EVGRSIER
+4328 EVGRSVER

>member
-6 SKYNHFIKAGVT
+6 SKYNHFIDAGIK
-18 SLPASYAEFETAMK
+18 SLPKSYAEFEAAMK
-32 DKTGGAQKIYDGL
+32 DKSGGAQQIYNGM

-52 PDFNEFYSVM
+52 PEFDEFYSVM
-62 MPEETKVQ
+62 MADETNAQPVKSQSATPSKPAVQAQ
-70 PAAKPQVKPAT
+70 PAVKG
-81 QSQQAVQPS
+81 
-90 TPKAGTPMT
+90 KAQTATPMT
-99 DSDKKG
+99 EDEQKTLIAK
-105 MMANAEVLKSNIETS
+105 AETLKPVIDNIIDNPLQR
-120 VDNTA
+120 VDN
-125 QRLNNL
+125 LS
-131 AKVNQPLKTDVKL
+131 KINQPFKKEVNL
-144 GTQVSKVGD
+144 GTQVNKVGD

-160 NDYDTPEQAKVEQ
+160 NDYNTPEQAKLEQ

-178 SQSQRKREVYMVRA
+178 SNRQRKREVDTVRA
-192 RELEDDIN
+192 RELDDEIN
-200 KEKENLKK
+200 KERENLKK
-208 IKSTAIKTSGGFMP
+208 IKSTAIKTSGGFME
-222 SDGGYLPYD
+222 SAGSYLPYD
-231 PTAAS
+231 PAAAS
-236 ESEKKIRELEQER
+236 ESEKKIRDLEQER

-257 SGQLT
+257 SEQLI
-262 DVNSRIETLNDEINN
+262 DVNSRIETLNEEINA
-277 LKGGK
+277 LKGGN
-282 AEKYSFGPSATTRVD
+282 ADKYSFGPNATTRVD
-297 DKVRLKNKELSLAM
+297 DKVKLKNKELSLAM
-311 EERDALELMI
+311 EERDALELMV
-321 NGDDKNFFSG
+321 NGEDKNFFSG
-331 LIYGITRPYTY
+331 LIYGMTRPSTY

-355 TKAKNAYDKGALTD
+355 LKAKNAYDKGALTD

-385 SELDQNA
+385 SELDSNA
-392 GSQFRFGNIAAQSA
+392 DSTFRFGNIAAQSA

-416 GMGGIQTTATALARL
+416 GMGSIRTYANALARL
-431 TAKKL
+431 TAQKFA
-436 TKDMAKGMVK
+436 KDMAKGMAK
-446 NLTKGLIK
+446 NLTRGLIK
-454 NTGIA
+454 KTGIF
-459 LGDIAAAGTM
+459 LGDVAAAGTM
-469 AVTTGGART
+469 AVTAGGART

-490 VQTDTGFTFKDGT
+490 VQKDNEFTFKDGT

-533 PWIKSVIGKRMSQ
+533 PWIKSVVGKRMSQ

-566 LKKLGELADKS
+566 LKKLGEIADKT
-577 GIKAIYNDSKKAMK
+577 GIKSIYNDSKKAMQ

-614 LTGDNKISDLVDGR
+614 LTGDNNISDLIDER

-642 MMQGITGGI
+642 MMQGVTGGY
-651 SAKKYY
+651 SAIKYY
-657 GLKHKLSNQDVVCSN
+657 GLKHKLSNQDIACSN

-688 TNANLLKTIFNVRTK
+688 TNVNLLKAIFNVRTK
-703 SAEERKAL
+703 SDEERKAL

-720 FRGFNS
+720 FRGFNT
-726 AVFGETEDKAANN
+726 AIFGETEDKADNN
-739 TPSNP
+739 TPGNP
-744 VSDAVNRGFTDGYN
+744 VTDAVNRGFTDGYN
-758 STDEETARIEND
+758 SADEETARIEKD
-770 LNDKKGLLNYDPGM
+770 LNDKKDLLNYDPGM

-789 FQSDVVRLQDNQEDA
+789 FQSDVVRLQDSQEDA

-813 EQHIG
+813 EQHIS

-824 NALNVYN
+824 NALNIYN

-861 GQSGNV
+861 GQNGNV
-867 ITADMGG
+867 IMADMGG

-882 DVNTET
+882 DVNTDT

-946 EQQQEEQQIDQQQ
+946 EQQQQEEQQIDQQQ
-959 QPQDQPQDNQEQPQD
+959 QPQDQPKDNQEQPQD
-974 NQEQQQDNQEQ
+974 NQIQQPQDNQEQ
-985 PQEPIEEMPMIG
+985 QQEPAIDEMPMIG
-997 EGEEAEPDFYSVAP
+997 EGEDAEPDFYSVSP

-1025 EDETNEYVDANIEE
+1025 EEEATDFVNANIDVANREV
-1039 SNKKVKSLE
+1039 NALE
-1048 KKKPKASTSIN
+1048 KKKPKASTSIK
-1059 KYKKELDAWKQEL
+1059 KYKKELEAWKQEL

-1086 DEHLQK
+1086 TEQSNIITAKQEEIRLRDEAENKKAVEEELQRQQEIINKRKEQERIGANAVHPDIRKKWDSAPKIDGAEDEITLANGEKIKGRYVLVESGAATPSHNPTNGFSKNEGFPVDENGQTVNDRDYKRDKDAQDITRQTASSYDSRALQDVPVVSSDGIVLSGNGRTMAGELAARDNTDGNYIEHLQK
-1092 KEETPQNVEAN
+1092 YPEKFGFTKEQVSSMKHPRVLFVTSNEMPYNADTFSKFNAQDKKSQSRTEQSIKLGKTVDDSTFEKIVQHINSFDSIADFYGNDKATAEAISELQKAGVINAMQYAEMFDGENVSGIGRQMLENMLVGKFFQKNPEAIRQLSEIRSLRQNVISALAEISNNRKLGNYSLESELAQAIDLAYQARKHGFKHGDKVSGYARQMNLFPFEMGETVADYTNATILMLANILNDKRTNKLKNTLTLYNRSASDSAIGQMDLFTGSVRTKEEIIKDILKLLDNGTKEEQESAINDAVERRKADSNEQDDAVRKSVEKNDKTSNPLGRTRNRNLSKWFGPIYTQFEGKANEAESHLRATAEGVAKGALVYPGVSPIDLVWGDMKAGYMKIVIKHPEVVGRLQEILSATTITSQSDNRIVFESDTHKMIVSRMKGSQPTDNWLLTAYEKKEKPVSASSSDIETEPEGKRNGTATPQN
-1103 TEDVNQAPAVENAP
+1103 
-1117 AEEQVNQQ
+1117 
-1125 EETHTNEMIDDN
+1125 
-1137 ENSNYQLSDEADDNG
+1137 
-1152 HQFVLNTDGNLEFGQ
+1152 
-1167 ISEETGLTPAPILLS
+1167 
-1182 EGIITNTKTNAGYG
+1182 
-1196 LVHIEARHGDQIRAA
+1196 
-1211 GYKSVLEFINDVAKN
+1211 
-1226 YESIRKGKKRDGRDT
+1226 
-1241 YLLQFTDKH
+1241 
-1250 NNTLMIELSRNG
+1250 
-1262 KYWNINT
+1262 
-1269 AGIFKTSYGANKT
+1269 GA
-1282 EVYNRHTTD
+1282 
-1291 NQPAGT
+1291 
-1297 DEVSLSGE
+1297 S
-1305 QSGTT
+1305 
-1310 PSTRMNT
+1310 
-1317 PTQQPSDGS
+1317 S

-1331 NTPDNNQVETEKKDE
+1331 NTPNNNQDETEKKDE

-1390 GLSDRAFDMLVRAG
+1390 GLNDRAFDMLVSAG

-1424 SWAEDVYAKIYAA
+1424 SWAEDVYAEIYAA
-1437 NKKEFDAI
+1437 NKKEIDAI
-1445 AKKYNFKNQ
+1445 AKKYNLKNQ
-1454 FELPDVGYGK
+1454 FESPEVSYGK
-1464 LPREY
+1464 LPHEY
-1469 RIEYRKLDD
+1469 RIEYRKLDN
-1478 DRWKERNALRD
+1478 DRWKERNALRE

-1502 YLEKDRKIMEKYDS
+1502 YLEKDRQITEKYDS
-1516 MEKELEKK
+1516 MEKEIQKK

-1530 YKENEKNWRN
+1530 YKENEDNWRN

-1557 SLMNEKEQDMYLR
+1557 SLMNEKERDMALR

-1589 EAQRVLDEAHRM
+1589 EAQRVLDDAQRM

-1612 SLSYYPRLAISPV
+1612 NLSYYPRLAISPV

-1669 YHGSQFGSGRLK
+1669 YHGTQFGSGRLK

-1709 RSKRIASN
+1709 KSKRIASN
-1717 FSTGIS
+1717 FSTGRI

-1792 YKSYKLGTSEN
+1792 YEYYKLGTSEN
-1803 PINIIDKDG
+1803 PLNIIDNEG

-1925 EYSHLWAAAMRQVN
+1925 EYSHLWAAAIRQVN
-1939 PEEWKNIVNL
+1939 QEEWKNIVSL

-1956 EEVKKMYPELTTDDD
+1956 DEVKKNYPELTTDDD

-1986 ERLKKA
+1986 ERLNKA
-1992 QEEAMKQEGLMD
+1992 QEEAMKQDGLFD
-2004 KAAAL
+2004 KAATL

-2016 EALSR
+2016 EALNR
-2021 FWKGVADFLGVHF
+2021 FWKGVADFIGVHF

-2054 AGVAKNSEVRYQF
+2054 ANVAKNGKLRMMGSRVDGRMVDIGLHFEGRELGVNERAVVDVYSGKAKNDSVTVTRDGKEHKIVMRQGTEDRAGTKHSLLRHYGTGVGTITVEDLLIIPDVIERGEMEQNGKKRVYRMSKDGVRYTVLCEVNNGREDF
-2067 IGEKGAAEI
+2067 SDFYSNRKGGDTSSSNTQLSAR
-2076 DAAEEATTR
+2076 DYDATT
-2085 LDNLRVAREME
+2085 
-2096 KNFNTRKKRI
+2096 
-2106 NKLYNSEFVTV
+2106 NSAAKVVES
-2117 DFNNEFELNRDS
+2117 FESPMVL
-2129 AKEWIKKNLRRE
+2129 
-2141 YKNGDTGDIIE
+2141 
-2152 LSKIGI
+2152 
-2158 NKVTSHGER
+2158 GE
-2167 DEAHL
+2167 
-2172 KSLVSIPKMIEKS
+2172 EKS
-2185 VFIDEL
+2185 NVE
-2191 PNTKGNDKFDSYRY
+2191 
-2205 YACGL
+2205 
-2210 KIDGNDYTAKI
+2210 
-2221 VVGVKG
+2221 
-2227 NNKYYDHRLTEI
+2227 
-2239 EKGNLIDNL
+2239 GNL
-2248 NGMAKSVAE
+2248 
-2257 NQNASLS
+2257 
-2264 VGKDTKLLSILQ
+2264 
-2276 INEQENAKKIKLATG
+2276 
-2291 WERGADG
+2291 
-2298 KWRYE
+2298 
-2303 ILDGKF
+2303 
-2309 DRNGEL
+2309 
-2315 HPERRRL
+2315 
-2322 SEEEHKFLEDNFE
+2322 
-2335 ETMQAFKKG
+2335 
-2344 SLAYGKEITED
+2344 
-2355 TDMADIYESGGME
+2355 
-2368 RKKAERIRSLEDKEE
+2368 
-2383 RLIKEPKRL
+2383 
-2392 DDYLDSEELFTA
+2392 
-2404 YPELRDIEI
+2404 
-2413 DTSNPNAAL
+2413 
-2422 YGHLASY
+2422 
-2429 DPTNK
+2429 
-2434 VIKLNDTSFDTLS
+2434 
-2447 HEVQHAIQY
+2447 
-2456 IEGFAKGGSSNNI
+2456 
-2469 RKRIKDIIDQNKDA
+2469 
-2483 SEYAKSRL
+2483 
-2491 RQYAEAKVNQFFL
+2491 
-2504 EGSYDTLIKSDN
+2504 
-2516 PAIKR
+2516 
-2521 HAIEKYWEAM
+2521 
-2531 NFIDNEE
+2531 
-2538 ASTLVNDYPNMS
+2538 
-2550 PDDIALSGYHV
+2550 
-2561 TEAAQELKRL
+2561 
-2571 AKSYKE
+2571 
-2577 DIPEANMDAL
+2577 
-2587 NLVQKLEQSL
+2587 
-2597 QDKND
+2597 
-2602 TQLYASIAGEVE
+2602 
-2614 SRNVQKRLGMPME
+2614 
-2627 IRRELLA
+2627 
-2634 SETEDVAREDQI
+2634 
-2646 ILEEGLGLNY
+2646 
-2656 SSTEGNP
+2656 
-2663 PKVKDGFTLYVAK
+2663 PKVKDGLTLYVAK

-2699 EGASKGRA
+2699 EDASKGRA

-2781 TVIHISMGSYS
+2781 TVIHLSMGSYS

-2809 PDKVYFVHN
+2809 PDNVYFVHN

-2827 RQDRDM
+2827 RQDMDM

-2896 PMESFKIKSPDD
+2896 PMESFKIKIPDD
-2908 VAAFVSSHRLGEH
+2908 VAAFVSSHRLGKH

-2946 SDIEEQGELKSAT
+2946 SDIEDQGELKSAT

-2973 GIIYGNYDY
+2973 GIIYGNYYY

-3018 VIGEPGVDGISL
+3018 VIGETGVDGFSL

-3042 RYQNREMASSEMLH
+3042 RYKNREMASSEMLH
-3056 LGNPLGVMRKFL
+3056 LGNPRGVMRKFL

-3082 GAVKKHN
+3082 GGVKKHN

-3101 LSSPIFVFQRND
+3101 LSNPIFVFQRND

-3121 MKDRDGKNIC
+3121 MKDRDGKNVC

-3215 IEEDKNDLKDEN
+3215 IEEDKNDLKDEILTRAGSEKDT
-3227 ISLTE
+3227 ISE
-3232 EDANLYRQ
+3232 
-3240 VEDEETE
+3240 
-3247 EWLEGQPTI
+3247 
-3256 KTYRSMVLIDGKL
+3256 
-3269 YPPMSSK
+3269 
-3276 AFGSKELRNP
+3276 KEL
-3286 SELGKWEEAEE
+3286 
-3297 APDKA
+3297 
-3302 KKKGDRWYYT
+3302 
-3312 LTKDNGKQVRDVAY
+3312 V
-3326 NPYIHTSTTMLNDQF
+3326 
-3341 SEAQSRDNL
+3341 
-3350 VVVEMEVPASELSS
+3350 
-3364 SYKAKKATDS
+3364 
-3374 VGVKQWKAGVI
+3374 
-3385 QGKLSGTRE
+3385 
-3394 VVLTRWAKPV
+3394 
-3404 RVVPVE
+3404 
-3410 EVADNIVEMI
+3410 
-3420 DGKIDVMPSNVVTPQ
+3420 
-3435 QRKALEERG
+3435 
-3444 IKFIETDNSG
+3444 
-3454 KIKYGE
+3454 
-3460 NAGKTWASVYG
+3460 
-3471 GKKSNKA
+3471 
-3478 NKQETKSPQ
+3478 KSPQ
-3487 NPKFTKAQEES
+3487 KPIYTEAQKEGF
-3498 AVKREKQRIGNAA
+3498 AKREKRRVSDAA

-3536 KATAKGWFN
+3536 EATAKGWFN

-3584 RFDTFLDEIFKN
+3584 RFDTFLDEVFKN

-3612 GYNVRTATEEYLASL
+3612 GYNIRTATEEYLASL

-3660 YVGPA
+3660 YAGPA

-3779 LVEDIEGF
+3779 RVEDIEGF

-3800 NMAQQHLYFID
+3800 NMAQQHLYFINF
-3811 YMKPVLKAI
+3811 MKPILKAI
-3820 SRICKGNDKKREEL
+3820 NRICKGNEKKREEL

-3846 NLVFAERDAKQKAM
+3846 NLVFARRDAKQKAR
-3860 EEFAKELKAAEKSV
+3860 EEFAKELRAAEKAV
-3874 FDDPLDA
+3874 NDDPLDMD
-3881 NAVAALDD
+3881 AVAAFED
-3889 VKIRMQQREEE
+3889 VKKRMQELEEK
-3900 LFFQNREKDYG
+3900 LFFENREKDYG
-3911 GITGLMGIENLKDAE
+3911 GITGLIGIENLKDAE

-3935 YEWEHDLYITD
+3935 YEGEHDFYVTD
-3946 LWDAVNAA
+3946 LWNAVNAA
-3954 TQATLDKVYESGI
+3954 TQATLEKIYESGS
-3967 ISKESYESI
+3967 ISKESYENI
-3976 RDMFQYYI
+3976 RDMFEYYI
-3984 PLQGWDETTSDEI
+3984 PLQGWDETTSDEV

-4050 NFVLGHPSDL
+4050 NFVLDHPSDL
-4060 VSVSE
+4060 VSVSD
-4065 LWLEHDEVNDVWIPV
+4065 LWLEHDDVNDVWNPV
-4080 FVDIEEGDTGEDI
+4080 FVDIEEGDTAEDI
-4093 KRKTEAFEQQMEA
+4093 QRKTEAFEQQMLQ
-4106 LQKQDPKKYK
+4106 LQKSDPKKYK

-4128 VPGNLKAH
+4128 VPGNLKPH

-4220 PWYAINFHW
+4220 PWYALNFHW
-4229 NCGKYNPAMLR
+4229 NCGKYNPAMMR

-4252 LNNNTEKLF
+4252 LNNKTEKLF
-4261 YDFIKNGGETG
+4261 YDFMKNGGETG

-4286 NSELKKEN
+4286 ISELKKEN
-4294 SLSRKAIALLAS
+4294 SLSRKAIALLIS

-4328 EVGRSIER
+4328 GVGRSIER

-4394 GKNMGRHKIKGI
+4394 GKNIGRHKIKGI

-4453 ISLPIEFRAIY
+4453 IPLPIEFRAIY
-4464 GLGELATGVESKNDV
+4464 GLGELATGVESNNDI
-4479 YTDKEL
+4479 YTDNEL

-4518 SFEAYINESWT
+4518 SFEAYFNESWT

-4539 NKNMPGW
+4539 NQNMPGW

-4565 EITGGDEYKKGA
+4565 DITGGDEYKKGT
-4577 IDINPAQVEHVLS
+4577 IDINPAQVEHILN
-4590 GLFGGYV
+4590 GMFGGYV
-4597 IMGNQ
+4597 VIGNQ
-4602 LIKMAET
+4602 LVKMAET
-4609 ATGERDF
+4609 AMGERDF

-4646 IKEEVEEKR
+4646 IKEEVEENR

-4691 IKQIKEMIDET
+4691 IKDIKEMIDET

-4716 QEEKTFVERHKKI
+4716 QEEKTFVERHKNIIK
-4729 LK
+4729 

>member
-1 MQNLE
+1 MKDLK
-6 SKYNHFIKAGVT
+6 SKYNHFIDAGVK
-18 SLPASYAEFETAMK
+18 SLPKSYAEFEAAMK
-32 DKTGGAQKIYDGL
+32 DKSGGAQQIYNSM

-52 PDFNEFYSVM
+52 PEFDEFYSVM
-62 MPEETKVQ
+62 MPEETKAQ
-70 PAAKPQVKPAT
+70 PAAKPQAQPQQAL
-81 QSQQAVQPS
+81 QAVQP
-90 TPKAGTPMT
+90 TAKPAATPMT
-99 DSDKKG
+99 ESDQKAMIAK
-105 MMANAEVLKSNIETS
+105 AEVLKQGIDNIIENTR
-120 VDNTA
+120 VDN
-125 QRLNNL
+125 LS
-131 AKVNQPLKTDVKL
+131 KVNQPLKTEVNL
-144 GTQVSKVGD
+144 GTQVNQVGE
-153 KYITTAG
+153 KYVTTSG
-160 NDYDTPEQAKVEQ
+160 NEYDTPEQAKVKQ
-173 FMIDE
+173 FAIDE
-178 SQSQRKREVYMVRA
+178 SNRQRKREVDMVRA
-192 RELEDDIN
+192 RELEDEIN
-200 KEKENLKK
+200 NEKENLKK
-208 IKSTAIKTSGGFMP
+208 IKSTAIKTSSGFM
-222 SDGGYLPYD
+222 SSVGGYLPYD

-236 ESEKKIRELEQER
+236 ESEKKIRDLEQER

-257 SGQLT
+257 SEQLT
-262 DVNSRIETLNDEINN
+262 GVNSRIETLNEEINN

-282 AEKYSFGPSATTRVD
+282 AEKYSFGPSATNRVD
-297 DKVRLKNKELSLAM
+297 DNVRLKTKELSLAM
-311 EERDALELMI
+311 EERDALELMV
-321 NGDDKNFFSG
+321 NGEDNNFFSG
-331 LIYGITRPYTY
+331 LIYGITRPSTY

-355 TKAKNAYDKGALTD
+355 LNAKNAYDKGALTD
-369 DQKQFMAA
+369 EQKQFMAA

-436 TKDMAKGMVK
+436 TKDMAKGMAK

-490 VQTDTGFTFKDGT
+490 VQTDKGFTFKDGT
-503 TLADAVYKG
+503 TLADAIYKG
-512 LTSSTIEYYTE
+512 LTGSTIEYYTE

-533 PWIKSVIGKRMSQ
+533 PWIKSVVGKRMSQ
-546 FAENVKGTKMGLA
+546 FAENVKGTKMGFA

-566 LKKLGELADKS
+566 LKKMGELADKS

-614 LTGDNKISDLVDGR
+614 LTGDNKISDLIDGR

-642 MMQGITGGI
+642 MMQGITGGY
-651 SAKKYY
+651 SAIKYY

-688 TNANLLKTIFNVRTK
+688 TNTNLLKTIFNIRTK

-720 FRGFNS
+720 FRGFNT
-726 AVFGETEDKAANN
+726 AVFGETEDKADNN
-739 TPSNP
+739 TPGNP
-744 VSDAVNRGFTDGYN
+744 VTDAVNRGFTDGYN
-758 STDEETARIEND
+758 SSDEEAARIEKD
-770 LNDKKGLLNYDPGM
+770 LNEKKYLLNYDPGM
-784 SESEQ
+784 SDSEQ

-813 EQHIG
+813 EQHIS

-824 NALNVYN
+824 NSLNIYN
-831 GLTQRKADEDDD
+831 GLAQRKADEDDD

-861 GQSGNV
+861 GQNGNV
-867 ITADMGG
+867 IMADMGG

-919 LEEIKQE
+919 LEEIKQG

-946 EQQQEEQQIDQQQ
+946 EQQQQEEQQIDQQQ
-959 QPQDQPQDNQEQPQD
+959 QPQDQPKDNQEQPQD
-974 NQEQQQDNQEQ
+974 NQLQQQ
-985 PQEPIEEMPMIG
+985 EPAIDEMPMIG
-997 EGEEAEPDFYSVAP
+997 EGEEAEPDFYSVSP

-1025 EDETNEYVDANIEE
+1025 EEEATDFVNANIDVANSE
-1039 SNKKVKSLE
+1039 VKALE
-1048 KKKPKASTSIN
+1048 KKKPKASTSIT
-1059 KYKKELDAWKQEL
+1059 KYKKELEAWKQEL

-1086 DEHLQK
+1086 MEQSNIIATKKEERRLRDEAENTKAVEEELQRQQEITNKRKEQERIGANAVHPAIREKWDNSPKIDGAENELVLANGEKIKGRYVLVESGAATPSHNPMNGFTKNDGFPIDENGQTINDRDYERDKEAQDITRQTASSYDSRALQDVPVVSSDGVVLSGNGRTMAGELAARDNTDGDYIEHLQK
-1092 KEETPQNVEAN
+1092 YPEKFGFTKEQVSSMKHPRVLFVTSNEMPYNADTFSKFNAQDKKTQSRTEQSIKLGKTVDDSTFERIVQLINTFDSIADFYNNAKATAEAISELQKAGVINAMQYAEMFDSENVSGIGRQMLENMLVGKFFQKNPEAIRQLSEIQSLRQNVISALAEISNNRKLGNYSLERELAQAIDLAYQARKHGFKHGDKVSGYARQMNLFPFEMGETVADYTNATILMLANILNDKRTNKLKNTLTLYNRSASDSAIGQMDLFTGSVRTKEEIIKDILKLLDNGTKEEQESAINDAVERRKADSNEQDDAVRKSVGKNDKTSNPLGRTRNRNLSKWFGPIYTQFEGKANEAESHLRATAEGVAKGALVYPGVSPIDLVWGDMKAGYMKIVIKHPEVVGRLQEILSATTITSQSDNRIVFESDTHKMIVSRMKGSQPTDNWLLTAYEKKEKPVSASSSDIETEPEGKRNGTATPQN
-1103 TEDVNQAPAVENAP
+1103 
-1117 AEEQVNQQ
+1117 
-1125 EETHTNEMIDDN
+1125 
-1137 ENSNYQLSDEADDNG
+1137 
-1152 HQFVLNTDGNLEFGQ
+1152 
-1167 ISEETGLTPAPILLS
+1167 
-1182 EGIITNTKTNAGYG
+1182 
-1196 LVHIEARHGDQIRAA
+1196 
-1211 GYKSVLEFINDVAKN
+1211 
-1226 YESIRKGKKRDGRDT
+1226 
-1241 YLLQFTDKH
+1241 
-1250 NNTLMIELSRNG
+1250 
-1262 KYWNINT
+1262 
-1269 AGIFKTSYGANKT
+1269 GA
-1282 EVYNRHTTD
+1282 
-1291 NQPAGT
+1291 
-1297 DEVSLSGE
+1297 S
-1305 QSGTT
+1305 
-1310 PSTRMNT
+1310 
-1317 PTQQPSDGS
+1317 S

-1390 GLSDRAFDMLVRAG
+1390 GLSGRAFDMLVSAG

-1424 SWAEDVYAKIYAA
+1424 SWAEDVYAEIYAA
-1437 NKKEFDAI
+1437 NKKEIDAI
-1445 AKKYNFKNQ
+1445 AKKYNLKNQ
-1454 FELPDVGYGK
+1454 FEEPSLSNLPK
-1464 LPREY
+1464 EY
-1469 RIEYRKLDD
+1469 LDEYRKLDNE
-1478 DRWKERNALRD
+1478 RWKERDALRD

-1502 YLEKDRKIMEKYDS
+1502 YLEKDRQITDKYDS
-1516 MEKELEKK
+1516 MIKEIQKK

-1530 YKENEKNWRN
+1530 YKENEDNWRN

-1557 SLMNEKEQDMYLR
+1557 SLMNEKERDIDLR

-1589 EAQRVLDEAHRM
+1589 EAQRVLDETNRM

-1612 SLSYYPRLAISPV
+1612 NLSYYPRLAISPV

-1746 ADLEDYIEDL
+1746 ADLKDYIEDL

-1792 YKSYKLGTSEN
+1792 YKYYKLGTSEN

-1911 YVDKKIAGSETPIH
+1911 YVDKKISGSETPIH

-1992 QEEAMKQEGLMD
+1992 QEEAMKQEGLFD

-2016 EALSR
+2016 EALNR
-2021 FWKGVADFLGVHF
+2021 FWKGVADFIGVHF

-2040 ADKVLSDLLNGVNP
+2040 ADKVLSDMLNGVNP

-2067 IGEKGAAEI
+2067 IGEK
-2076 DAAEEATTR
+2076 
-2085 LDNLRVAREME
+2085 
-2096 KNFNTRKKRI
+2096 
-2106 NKLYNSEFVTV
+2106 
-2117 DFNNEFELNRDS
+2117 
-2129 AKEWIKKNLRRE
+2129 
-2141 YKNGDTGDIIE
+2141 
-2152 LSKIGI
+2152 
-2158 NKVTSHGER
+2158 
-2167 DEAHL
+2167 
-2172 KSLVSIPKMIEKS
+2172 
-2185 VFIDEL
+2185 
-2191 PNTKGNDKFDSYRY
+2191 
-2205 YACGL
+2205 
-2210 KIDGNDYTAKI
+2210 
-2221 VVGVKG
+2221 
-2227 NNKYYDHRLTEI
+2227 
-2239 EKGNLIDNL
+2239 
-2248 NGMAKSVAE
+2248 
-2257 NQNASLS
+2257 
-2264 VGKDTKLLSILQ
+2264 
-2276 INEQENAKKIKLATG
+2276 
-2291 WERGADG
+2291 
-2298 KWRYE
+2298 
-2303 ILDGKF
+2303 
-2309 DRNGEL
+2309 
-2315 HPERRRL
+2315 
-2322 SEEEHKFLEDNFE
+2322 
-2335 ETMQAFKKG
+2335 
-2344 SLAYGKEITED
+2344 
-2355 TDMADIYESGGME
+2355 
-2368 RKKAERIRSLEDKEE
+2368 
-2383 RLIKEPKRL
+2383 
-2392 DDYLDSEELFTA
+2392 
-2404 YPELRDIEI
+2404 
-2413 DTSNPNAAL
+2413 
-2422 YGHLASY
+2422 
-2429 DPTNK
+2429 
-2434 VIKLNDTSFDTLS
+2434 
-2447 HEVQHAIQY
+2447 
-2456 IEGFAKGGSSNNI
+2456 
-2469 RKRIKDIIDQNKDA
+2469 
-2483 SEYAKSRL
+2483 
-2491 RQYAEAKVNQFFL
+2491 
-2504 EGSYDTLIKSDN
+2504 
-2516 PAIKR
+2516 
-2521 HAIEKYWEAM
+2521 
-2531 NFIDNEE
+2531 
-2538 ASTLVNDYPNMS
+2538 
-2550 PDDIALSGYHV
+2550 
-2561 TEAAQELKRL
+2561 
-2571 AKSYKE
+2571 
-2577 DIPEANMDAL
+2577 
-2587 NLVQKLEQSL
+2587 
-2597 QDKND
+2597 
-2602 TQLYASIAGEVE
+2602 
-2614 SRNVQKRLGMPME
+2614 
-2627 IRRELLA
+2627 
-2634 SETEDVAREDQI
+2634 
-2646 ILEEGLGLNY
+2646 GLGLNY

-2699 EGASKGRA
+2699 EDASKGRA

-2809 PDKVYFVHN
+2809 PDEVYFVHN

-2862 DGINIEEDM
+2862 DDINIEEDM

-2946 SDIEEQGELKSAT
+2946 SDIEEQGALKSAT

-3018 VIGEPGVDGISL
+3018 VIGEPVVDGISL

-3101 LSSPIFVFQRND
+3101 LSSPIFVFQIND

-3121 MKDRDGKNIC
+3121 MKDRDGKNVC
-3131 VAIEINRQIQ
+3131 VATEINRQIQ

-3162 IIYPIINNETLKWVD
+3162 IIYPIINNEILKWVD

-3206 VVKEFKNPI
+3206 VVKEFKNPS
-3215 IEEDKNDLKDEN
+3215 IEEDKNELKDEN

-3256 KTYRSMVLIDGKL
+3256 KTYRSMALIDGKL

-3302 KKKGDRWYYT
+3302 KKKGDGWYYT

-3364 SYKAKKATDS
+3364 GYKAEKATDR
-3374 VGVKQWKAGVI
+3374 VGAKQWKAGVI

-3394 VVLTRWAKPV
+3394 VILTRWAKPI
-3404 RVVPVE
+3404 RIVPVE
-3410 EVADNIVEMI
+3410 EVADHIFKMI
-3420 DGKIDVMPSNVVTPQ
+3420 DGKIDIMPSNVVTPQ
-3435 QRKALEERG
+3435 IRNALEDRG
-3444 IKFIETDNSG
+3444 VKFIETDNKG
-3454 KIKYGE
+3454 KIKYGD

-3471 GKKSNKA
+3471 GKNKK
-3478 NKQETKSPQ
+3478 NKTDNVDKQSEKSPQ
-3487 NPKFTKAQEES
+3487 KPIYTEAQKEGFAKQE
-3498 AVKREKQRIGNAA
+3498 KRRVSNAA

-3536 KATAKGWFN
+3536 EATAKGWFN
-3545 RKTGKIVVVLGNHIS
+3545 RETGKIVVVLGNHIS

-3584 RFDTFLDEIFKN
+3584 RFDTFLDEVFKN

-3612 GYNVRTATEEYLASL
+3612 GYNIRTATEEYLASL

-3683 EPGRMQNPFA
+3683 EPERMQNPFA

-3779 LVEDIEGF
+3779 RVEDIEGF

-3800 NMAQQHLYFID
+3800 NMGQQHLYFINF
-3811 YMKPVLKAI
+3811 MKPILKAI
-3820 SRICKGNDKKREEL
+3820 NRICKGNEKKREEL

-3911 GITGLMGIENLKDAE
+3911 GITGLMGIEKLKDAE

-3984 PLQGWDETTSDEI
+3984 PLQGWDETTSDEV

-4050 NFVLGHPSDL
+4050 NFVLDHPSDL

-4286 NSELKKEN
+4286 ISELKKEN
-4294 SLSRKAIALLAS
+4294 SLSRKAIALLTS